1 MNCESKDSRLNTYR
15 ATIDVPTK
23 HLQLSGQITLL
34 QNIFMRSET
43 KKTPE

>member
-1 MNCESKDSRLNTYR
+1 MNCESKDSRLNIYR